1 MYAIVD
7 VETTGGKY
15 EEEGITEVAIYQYDG
30 NRITDQFISLI
41 NPERPIQPFV
51 ANLTGINEKMLR
63 NAPKFFEVAKRIV
76 EITTNCVL
84 VAHNASFDYRMLR
97 TEFDRLGFDFD
108 RETLCTVELS
118 KKLLPNI
125 ESYKLGRLVR
135 SLGIPLSDRHRA
147 AGDARATV
155 ELLKLLLNKDGEK
168 EIVIKH
174 VKSIASQKKPKHL
187 LQLIEK
193 TPSKLGVYYLHNQKG
208 DIIYIGKSNNMRKR
222 VSQHFGGKGR
232 KALKIQIETTSISTE
247 ETGSEL
253 LALLKELDEIR
264 LHKPKHN
271 RMFKNQMVRFG
282 LASGISNEGYR
293 FFRLEHLHEEGV
305 YVTTFKNLNSARK
318 LLFHYAKKFDLCL
331 KHLSMDKKEG
341 PCGHYS
347 EQNCKGAC
355 VGEETPEQ
363 YNLKAEKLIEHL
375 GFPYNN
381 MVIVDKGRTPEE
393 QSVVL
398 IEDGKVAGFGYV
410 GLNHQITHLDVLKN
424 LIYPLADSREVRHLI
439 QGHLRKNKTAR
450 IVNLS

>member
-15 EEEGITEVAIYQYDG
+15 EEEGITEIAIYQYDG
-30 NRITDQFISLI
+30 NQITDQFISLI

-97 TEFDRLGFDFD
+97 TEFERLGFDFD

-118 KKLLPNI
+118 KKLLPDI

-168 EIVIKH
+168 DIVRKQI
-174 VKSIASQKKPKHL
+174 KSISSQKKPKHL
-187 LQLIEK
+187 LRLIEK
-193 TPSKLGVYYLHNQKG
+193 TPPKLGIYYLHNQKG
-208 DIIYIGKSNNMRKR
+208 DIIYIGKSKNMRKR

-232 KALKIQIETTSISTE
+232 KALKIQLETISVSTE

-282 LASGISNEGYR
+282 LASGISSEGYR
-293 FFRLEHLHEEGV
+293 FFRLEHLHDEGI
-305 YVTTFKNLNSARK
+305 YVTTFKNLSSARK

-331 KHLSMDKKEG
+331 KYLSMDKKEG
-341 PCGHYS
+341 PCSHYS
-347 EQNCKGAC
+347 EQKCKGAC
-355 VGEETPEQ
+355 VGHETPDL
-363 YNLKAEKLIEHL
+363 YNIKAEKFIEHL
-375 GFPYNN
+375 GFPYHN

-398 IEDGKVAGFGYV
+398 VENNKVSGFGHIS
-410 GLNHQITHLDVLKN
+410 LNYQITHIDILRN
-424 LIYPLADSREVRHLI
+424 LIYPLTDNREVRYLI
-439 QGHLRKNKTAR
+439 QSYLRKNKVVR
-450 IVNLS
+450 IINLS